1 MIHTLALYVN
11 GLDFGVQCKALFS
24 KSLFLFS
31 YIISDHIGHSILLI
45 MRVKVNIALGT
56 NSSKFGTNNLNIYS
70 IFKYWL
76 SSYVPWF

>member
-1 MIHTLALYVN
+1 
-11 GLDFGVQCKALFS
+11 
-24 KSLFLFS
+24 
-31 YIISDHIGHSILLI
+31 
-45 MRVKVNIALGT
+45 MRVKVNIALGS